1 MVYDFV
7 AALATDATLDA
18 WDARNETGRE
28 MTAPQ
33 SEEESIVD
41 KIWLKHYPK
50 GVPAE
55 IDIGEYA
62 SLRDVFDVSVAK
74 FAARP
79 AFTCMGKSV
88 TFGELDVLSTAFAA
102 WLQTNGCRKGTRVAL
117 MMPNILQYPICLFG
131 VLRAGCTVVNVNP
144 LYTARELEH
153 QLTDSGAEVIVVV
166 ENFAHTVQ
174 EVVTKTKVRRVV
186 VTSIGELLGVKGLIV
201 DFVLRHVKKMVPAW
215 RLPGAIRLSA
225 TLAEGRRVALEH
237 VPLGHDD
244 LAFLQYTGG
253 TTGVAKGA
261 MLLHRNIVA
270 NLLQARAWV
279 KPFLDAEGHE
289 VVITPLPLY
298 HIFSLTANCLVFMT
312 LGAENVLITN
322 PRDIPGFVKEMARHR
337 FTAFTGVNTLFNALV
352 NNADFAKLDF
362 TALRMSLGGGMAVQE
377 AVAIKWKEI
386 TGCPLIEA
394 YGLTETSPGA
404 TINPLDLPAYN
415 GSIGLPL
422 PSTEAILRDDDG
434 KVVAQGQPGEICIRG
449 PQVMAGYWNRPDET
463 AKVLDDEG
471 WLATGDIGVMD
482 ERGFIKIVDRKKD
495 MILVSGFNVYPNE
508 IEAVVVMHPGVLECA
523 AVGLPD
529 AKSGEAVKLFVVKK
543 DESLTAEAVMQHCRE
558 HLTGYKCPR
567 DVEFRKDLPK
577 TNVGKILRREL
588 RDEMKRKAAA

>member
-1 MVYDFV
+1 ME
-7 AALATDATLDA
+7 
-18 WDARNETGRE
+18 R
-28 MTAPQ
+28 
-33 SEEESIVD
+33 
-41 KIWLKHYPK
+41 IWLKHYPK
-50 GVPAE
+50 GIPAE
-55 IDIGEYA
+55 IDVNEYA
-62 SLRDVFDVSVAK
+62 SLRDVFDESVAK
-74 FAARP
+74 FATRP
-79 AFTCMGKSV
+79 AFTCMGKSI
-88 TFGELDVLSTAFAA
+88 TFGELDTLSTAFAV
-102 WLQTNGCRKGTRVAL
+102 WLQAKGCRKGARVAL
-117 MMPNILQYPICLFG
+117 MMPNILQYPVCLFG
-131 VLRAGCTVVNVNP
+131 ILRAGCTVVNVNP

-174 EVVTKTKVRRVV
+174 EVAAKTRMRHVI
-186 VTSIGELLGVKGLIV
+186 VTSIGEMLGFKGLIV

-215 RLPGAIRLSA
+215 SLPDSLRLSDV
-225 TLAEGRRVALEH
+225 LAEGRRGKLER

-279 KPFLDAEGHE
+279 RPFLGAEGSE
-289 VVITPLPLY
+289 IIITPLPLY

-322 PRDIPGFVKEMARHR
+322 PRDIPGFVKEMARHK
-337 FTAFTGVNTLFNALV
+337 FTAFTGVNTLFNALA

-362 TALRMSLGGGMAVQE
+362 SPLRMTLGGGMAVQE
-377 AVAIKWKEI
+377 AVAIRWKEV

-415 GSIGLPL
+415 GTIGLPL
-422 PSTEAILRDDDG
+422 PSTEVILRDDDG
-434 KVVAQGQPGEICIRG
+434 KTVAQGLPGEICIRG

-463 AKVLDDEG
+463 AKVMDDDG

-543 DESLTAEAVMQHCRE
+543 DESLTAESVMQHCRE

-567 DVEFRKDLPK
+567 DIEFRKDLPK